1 MIFDTDGD
9 VWFSLRN
16 IFQLLKYQNI
26 DKVIT
31 NMNIKNK
38 KEYRNIRIHP
48 GGGDLY
54 NMQPRQLFINESGLY
69 EVLSKSTKPIAEI
82 FKNKYFEEI
91 MPELRKKGK
100 YILKDSDKKKLDKMN
115 NKLDN
120 YERAKLKIFDF

>member
-48 GGGDLY
+48 GGGT
-54 NMQPRQLFINESGLY
+54 FIICNH
-69 EVLSKSTKPIAEI
+69 
-82 FKNKYFEEI
+82 
-91 MPELRKKGK
+91 
-100 YILKDSDKKKLDKMN
+100 
-115 NKLDN
+115 DN
-120 YERAKLKIFDF
+120 YL